1 LYLCFDKSKA
11 MKTKIPLSVFSLAFL
26 LLIAGVNAQDLR
38 SVSGIVTSF
47 KTIPLKNVTVTC
59 LKTGESVVTDSTGMF
74 SIKCL
79 NEDVLKVS
87 ASGFLEKKQ
96 KVKSES
102 VYKIDLVYNDN
113 MKNFNDAVSH
123 GHISDDV
130 LKNALFAQGSKNAKD
145 YSKYKTI
152 YELISS
158 EIYNV
163 RVKGN
168 LIINTRVRSFD
179 STPEVLLVVDNKIV
193 SDISYIDTHYV
204 RSVEFVDDVG
214 TSMYGSKGAN
224 GVIKIYL
231 K

>member
-1 LYLCFDKSKA
+1 LYLCLDKSEA
-11 MKTKIPLSVFSLAFL
+11 MKTKIPFTLFSLIFL
-26 LLIAGVNAQDLR
+26 ILSAGINAQDLR

-47 KTIPLKNVTVTC
+47 KTIPLKNVTVTSV
-59 LKTGESVVTDSTGMF
+59 KTGESVVTDSTGMF
-74 SIKCL
+74 SIKSL

-102 VYKIDLVYNDN
+102 VYKIDLIFSDN
-113 MKNFNDAVSH
+113 LKNFNDAVSH
-123 GHISDDV
+123 GHISEEV
-130 LKNALFAQGSKNAKD
+130 LRNALFAQESKNVKD

-152 YELISS
+152 YELIAS

-168 LIINTRVRSFD
+168 SIINTRVRSFD
-179 STPEVLLVVDNKIV
+179 STPEVLLVVNDKIV
-193 SDISYIDTHYV
+193 ADISYIDTHYV

>member
-1 LYLCFDKSKA
+1 
-11 MKTKIPLSVFSLAFL
+11 MKTRILLSLVSLIFL
-26 LLIAGVNAQDLR
+26 LLSPGINAQDLR

-47 KTIPLKNVTVTC
+47 RTIPLKNVTVTS

-96 KVKSES
+96 KIKSES
-102 VYKIDLVYNDN
+102 VYKIDLVFNDN
-113 MKNFNDAVSH
+113 VKNFNDAVSH
-123 GHISDDV
+123 GHISEEV
-130 LKNALFAQGSKNAKD
+130 LRNALFAQESKNAKD

-168 LIINTRVRSFD
+168 SIVNTKIRSFD
-179 STPEVLLVVDNKIV
+179 RTPEVLLVVDDKIV
-193 SDISYIDTHYV
+193 SDISYIETHYV
-204 RSVEFVDDVG
+204 KSVEFIDDVG